1 MNLNKKDHKMYE
13 KSLKIFYF
21 ELLRIGM
28 DSRKLGIG
36 WIIKTLFNLGETVQE
51 KHLPTFY
58 DDQAK

>member
-1 MNLNKKDHKMYE
+1 MYE

-36 WIIKTLFNLGETVQE
+36 WIIKTLFNLGETDQE

-58 DDQAK
+58 DDKAK

>member
-1 MNLNKKDHKMYE
+1 MYE

-36 WIIKTLFNLGETVQE
+36 WIIKTLFNLGETVLE